1 MRDDDD
7 VIDDDD
13 LDDQFWDLDDEEL
26 QRETVHT
33 LKMIDQI
40 AGIDLRP
47 EFHLFHDGNCH
58 RIGRCRPDDVFG
70 IVGEWIHGQIKAKN
84 GELFKRKIY
93 LFRGGNLWVTLRNP
107 RSEEVEV
114 DGFGYMDILFD
125 EVRSLLGEPDRSV
138 VEDEPKRFR
147 FTTGNV
153 EGGNVK

>member
-1 MRDDDD
+1 M
-7 VIDDDD
+7 
-13 LDDQFWDLDDEEL
+13 
-26 QRETVHT
+26 
-33 LKMIDQI
+33 
-40 AGIDLRP
+40 
-47 EFHLFHDGNCH
+47 
-58 RIGRCRPDDVFG
+58 
-70 IVGEWIHGQIKAKN
+70 
-84 GELFKRKIY
+84 Y

-147 FTTGNV
+147 FSTGKT